1 MRGRRR
7 AAELG
12 LRGNGALAA
21 VVPQRTPAMS
31 SCSSRAVPRC
41 PLIFS
46 PSLAAS
52 RRRRESRTPRGDR
65 HRRCVRA
72 ADALARRVCLQHTHG
87 RRATHLRGPAR
98 AGDAAAPAA
107 RLPPSGGEQA
117 LPACEWGVRAE
128 GSCPGCE
135 LSALACLA
143 GRHAAAWSAD
153 GSGLEHRL
161 LWHQATERRQQ
172 SPEAADPEGRAA
184 HGWADRDH
192 GEARWRQERR
202 SFRCRRRGE
211 QIRRRHWRGLTCAEA
226 NALPRASIGSAHRR
240 RARARVVGRVLRAR
254 RALCTR
260 APGPRPPRPS

>member
-1 MRGRRR
+1 MLCAD
-7 AAELG
+7 AAAPGELG
-12 LRGNGALAA
+12 LRGNGRLAA
-21 VVPQRTPAMS
+21 VVPNPGDVLLLS
-31 SCSSRAVPRC
+31 ESGFPRC

-46 PSLAAS
+46 PSLFFQTSQRKQNTKVTVTGVACS
-52 RRRRESRTPRGDR
+52 RRTRAPRLL
-65 HRRCVRA
+65 A
-72 ADALARRVCLQHTHG
+72 AHTHG

-98 AGDAAAPAA
+98 AGRRGSA
-107 RLPPSGGEQA
+107 PPSGGGEQA
-117 LPACEWGVRAE
+117 LPVCEWDVRAE
-128 GSCPGCE
+128 GSCPGRE

-211 QIRRRHWRGLTCAEA
+211 QIRQRHWRGLTCAEA
-226 NALPRASIGSAHRR
+226 TALPPSLHRICAPSPR
-240 RARARVVGRVLRAR
+240 SG
-254 RALCTR
+254 TR
-260 APGPRPPRPS
+260 GG

>member
-1 MRGRRR
+1 MSCCSARAALAESARFLPFALLPDVAEKAEHQEVTVTGVACSRRTRAPRLPAAHSRSRPPRDAPAWPRARRGRR
-7 AAELG
+7 G
-12 LRGNGALAA
+12 
-21 VVPQRTPAMS
+21 
-31 SCSSRAVPRC
+31 SSR
-41 PLIFS
+41 S
-46 PSLAAS
+46 AATE
-52 RRRRESRTPRGDR
+52 RR
-65 HRRCVRA
+65 
-72 ADALARRVCLQHTHG
+72 
-87 RRATHLRGPAR
+87 
-98 AGDAAAPAA
+98 
-107 RLPPSGGEQA
+107 GEQA
-117 LPACEWGVRAE
+117 LPACEWDVRVE
-128 GSCPGCE
+128 GSCPGRE

-192 GEARWRQERR
+192 GEARWRQEQR

-226 NALPRASIGSAHRR
+226 NALPQASIGSAHRR
-240 RARARVVGRVLRAR
+240 CARARVVGRVLRAR

>member
-1 MRGRRR
+1 
-7 AAELG
+7 
-12 LRGNGALAA
+12 
-21 VVPQRTPAMS
+21 MS
-31 SCSSRAVPRC
+31 SCSARAVFLRC
-41 PLIFS
+41 PRIFS
-46 PSLAAS
+46 PSLSAS

-65 HRRCVRA
+65 HRRCVQPTHSRA
-72 ADALARRVCLQHTHG
+72 AFACTAHSRPPRDAP
-87 RRATHLRGPAR
+87 LRGPAR
-98 AGDAAAPAA
+98 AGRRGSSRSAATERRRA
-107 RLPPSGGEQA
+107 S
-117 LPACEWGVRAE
+117 PACVRVGCE
-128 GSCPGCE
+128 GRRCHGRE

-226 NALPRASIGSAHRR
+226 TPSREHRICAPSPRSGTRGGWGLACAPRPLHAG
-240 RARARVVGRVLRAR
+240 AR
-254 RALCTR
+254 RA
-260 APGPRPPRPS
+260 PSPAFVTNACCGREF